1 SVPILYTRKSA
12 TLRIAKAWGANS
24 ITGNVANIGV
34 TTGLTNN
41 TSALTST
48 ASTNTNGTAV
58 TVFAGETVTLP
69 AETMSTGTLSNY
81 NTLLSCTAD
90 AGATANSLSGT
101 NGQSSNTLT
110 IGAGDEGKVVTCTY
124 TNTGLSDMVPSLT
137 YMPNTGIVG
146 SPYYGKF
153 SCTNSG
159 IAPASAGAT
168 CAITLPAG
176 LSASCSPTI
185 PTASTVAVNA
195 TINCTV
201 TGTPTTAV
209 SDTLVLTT
217 GATNDSNGGTTN
229 GGNNQVTQAI
239 TITDPT
245 ATAVC
250 SSGSTT
256 NLLSAAGTEIY
267 HADNTNTPITN
278 SFGLIASPAT
288 YVRTGSNFV
297 VKGNWRWRNAN
308 PAAGSPAMTYQLIV
322 NGTVYAQL
330 VGTASGEEVG
340 TLTALN
346 GATLDG
352 GLSTMQL
359 YDFSVSGLAALPV
372 SVTLPSTVTTIS
384 TLSMSFV
391 SSTTPADD
399 AGLAPTLL
407 NACALPKLTITKV
420 SNGGVGGFSF
430 TGNNGFTNETITT
443 TVAGTGVVGTT
454 QTLSAVSTTTIISET
469 IPSGY
474 TLTNVSCTGLGSGTA
489 TPNLVAGNV
498 VLSATALVYGADIA
512 CTFTN
517 TFAAN
522 YSITG
527 TIFLDNGKN
536 AATPHNGLLEADET
550 GLGNITV
557 QLTDCATTV
566 YQSAVTNGA
575 GAYSL
580 SIPNSLLA
588 GASVCVVE
596 QASSN
601 LISVSGVAGTTG
613 GAYSLALDRTQFTL
627 SAATNYTGVDFVAM
641 SWIANSPAQAVKPSP
656 QAQPPVTVI
665 NLYRAQKA

>member
-1 SVPILYTRKSA
+1 
-12 TLRIAKAWGANS
+12 
-24 ITGNVANIGV
+24 
-34 TTGLTNN
+34 
-41 TSALTST
+41 
-48 ASTNTNGTAV
+48 
-58 TVFAGETVTLP
+58 
-69 AETMSTGTLSNY
+69 
-81 NTLLSCTAD
+81 
-90 AGATANSLSGT
+90 
-101 NGQSSNTLT
+101 
-110 IGAGDEGKVVTCTY
+110 
-124 TNTGLSDMVPSLT
+124 
-137 YMPNTGIVG
+137 
-146 SPYYGKF
+146 
-153 SCTNSG
+153 
-159 IAPASAGAT
+159 
-168 CAITLPAG
+168 
-176 LSASCSPTI
+176 
-185 PTASTVAVNA
+185 
-195 TINCTV
+195 
-201 TGTPTTAV
+201 
-209 SDTLVLTT
+209 LVLTT

-245 ATAVC
+245 ATAMC
-250 SSGSTT
+250 SSGSAT

-308 PAAGSPAMTYQLIV
+308 PASGSPAMTYQLIV

-330 VGTASGEEVG
+330 VGTPSGQEVG

-352 GLSTMQL
+352 GLSTMQI
-359 YDFSVSGLAALPV
+359 YDFSVSGSAALPV

-420 SNGGVGGFSF
+420 SNGGVGSFAF

-474 TLTNVSCTGLGSGTA
+474 TVTDISCTGLGSGSA
-489 TPNLVAGNV
+489 TPNLAAGTV
-498 VLSATALVYGADIA
+498 TLSDTAVVYGANLA

-517 TFAAN
+517 TATITN
-522 YSITG
+522 YILSG
-527 TIFLDNGKN
+527 KVFLDNGKN
-536 AATPHNGLLEADET
+536 AATPHNGLQEVDEL

-557 QLTDCATTV
+557 RLTDCAATE
-566 YQSAVTNGA
+566 YQTAVTNGA
-575 GAYSL
+575 GH
-580 SIPNSLLA
+580 
-588 GASVCVVE
+588 
-596 QASSN
+596 
-601 LISVSGVAGTTG
+601 
-613 GAYSLALDRTQFTL
+613 
-627 SAATNYTGVDFVAM
+627 
-641 SWIANSPAQAVKPSP
+641 
-656 QAQPPVTVI
+656 TV
-665 NLYRAQKA
+665 